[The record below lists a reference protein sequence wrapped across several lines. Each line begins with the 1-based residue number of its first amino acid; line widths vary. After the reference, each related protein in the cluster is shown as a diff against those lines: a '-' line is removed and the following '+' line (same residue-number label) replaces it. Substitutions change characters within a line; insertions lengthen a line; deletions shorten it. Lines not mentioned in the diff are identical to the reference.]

1 MKALT
6 SMLGAVL
13 LALLLVAPALALED
27 GILETSSMNPS
38 PDGLHA
44 DFEHVLTNTT
54 EEPIDVAPRDLR
66 TDDFIL
72 TVVEVTVGTF
82 ADGIWTVGTLDGGQT
97 ARITYVGD
105 APPSATT
112 TAPTSTTVAAATTST
127 VAGTTTTTVADTTT
141 TAAPTSTA
149 TTEPEELPYTGSD
162 QPLGVFAIVGL
173 ALIGLG
179 TAMVRT
185 SRI

>member
-13 LALLLVAPALALED
+13 LALLIAVPALALED
-27 GILETSSMNPS
+27 GILETSSMNPT

-66 TDDFIL
+66 TGDFTL
-72 TVVEVTVGTF
+72 TVVEITVGTF

-97 ARITYVGD
+97 ARITHVGD
-105 APPSATT
+105 APRTATT
-112 TAPTSTTVAAATTST
+112 TVPTSATAADTTTST
-127 VAGTTTTTVADTTT
+127 VADTPT
-141 TAAPTSTA
+141 TAAPTTTA
-149 TTEPEELPYTGSD
+149 TTEPEELPYTGSN

-173 ALIGLG
+173 GLIGLG
-179 TAMVRT
+179 TALVHTNRG
-185 SRI
+185 